1 MIEAFRVERLVA
13 NRIVKVTRDD
23 CRSSDTELTSDIVVR
38 NISIVIVNDSRD
50 ALEGWVY

>member
-23 CRSSDTELTSDIVVR
+23 CRSSDTKLTSDVVVR
-38 NISIVIVNDSRD
+38 DVFIIIVDDSRD
-50 ALEGWVY
+50 D